1 MQIEQCNKNECIKNL
16 TGIKKNNELQLKW
29 DWPEINTGIDYVYIF
44 EIETENETLYDLSER
59 NAKHFS
65 VSRKT
70 YIENNCYKKTLL
82 DNSIQYKIFPVKI
95 EKSKALVLNQ
105 QLDNIT
111 KIFYK
116 TVIIEYTLTI
126 KTIGQKKKINFV
138 FSNLDAIININEI
151 VYHKYDKNNKYIC
164 TYPLSIDLILKNDYN
179 ITINRNEQIRLALKD
194 KDSDIIKF
202 KLK

>member
-1 MQIEQCNKNECIKNL
+1 MQIEQCNKSENIKNL
-16 TGIKKNNELQLKW
+16 IGIKKNNEIQLKW

-44 EIETENETLYDLSER
+44 EIESENETLDELSGQ

-65 VSRKT
+65 VSRRT

-82 DNSIQYKIFPVKI
+82 GDSVQYKIFPVRI
-95 EKSKALVLNQ
+95 QKSETVVLNQ
-105 QLDNIT
+105 QSDNIT

-116 TVIIEYTLTI
+116 TVIIEYTLLS
-126 KTIGQKKKINFV
+126 KTIGQKKKINFL
-138 FSNLDAIININEI
+138 FSNLDSIMNTNEI

-164 TYPLSIDLILKNDYN
+164 TYPLSIDLILKSDYN
-179 ITINRNEQIRLALKD
+179 ITINRSEQIRLALKD

-202 KLK
+202 RIK